1 MLLVA
6 EPALISW
13 HYRNWSLD
21 FIHLINQPIKPILLM
36 HLGQVSLP
44 VFIWCPINIMAVMAI
59 IVHIYIYLNRQT
71 TALPLKECNRP
82 GCNEWLLKLRVWL
95 LSMTRN
101 TALLTI
107 QVWSSGQSVLDIT
120 CVKVCEW
127 LVAGLWYSLG
137 TPVFAAKHL
146 TCTIWLKVVLNIHNQ
161 EISFYVLLI
170 VDGVLSTKVRAGHGG
185 KCY

>member
-1 MLLVA
+1 MSKYDITLCVKV
-6 EPALISW
+6 W
-13 HYRNWSLD
+13 Y
-21 FIHLINQPIKPILLM
+21 
-36 HLGQVSLP
+36 
-44 VFIWCPINIMAVMAI
+44 NIMC
-59 IVHIYIYLNRQT
+59 Q
-71 TALPLKECNRP
+71 
-82 GCNEWLLKLRVWL
+82 
-95 LSMTRN
+95 SM
-101 TALLTI
+101 I
-107 QVWSSGQSVLDIT
+107 KHYVSKYDIT
-120 CVKVCEW
+120 LCVKVCEW